1 MNKKLL
7 CAAISAVLC
16 APVSVQ
22 GERKASPMR
31 KGLFEAES
39 HTKRRRQIMKR
50 SLLCAAVAATLAAPA
65 AATAADSADVAEVKR
80 MIEQMK
86 VEYEQKIEALEQRL
100 EAAEQKAGTAKQ
112 ASAASTAERE
122 RSGMGALTSGT
133 AFNPQI
139 SVILD
144 GNYYQDGI
152 DGEGTDITANA
163 FQPSHTHGNEE
174 EGHDHGGHAHG
185 STEQG
190 FNFREAEIVFS
201 ATVDP
206 YFDAMAMLA
215 ITGDGDVD
223 LEEAWFQTRSLPQG
237 FKLKG
242 GKFLSDFGYINRQH
256 PHQWDFTDQTLV
268 YENLLGDHGLQDTGV
283 QLTWLPDL
291 PVYTLFGAELLQ
303 GDQERFGAFVDDEE
317 REETGLGDRKDGP
330 RLWTVFA
337 KVAPELGYDHA
348 LQLGA
353 SYAHNRQHQEI
364 HEHDGFENS
373 LAGDADL
380 WGLDLVYKYDG
391 KRAYGHRD
399 FKLQSEYLRSIK
411 DLKVQGG
418 DPDAIGSTRE
428 FTTDGIYAQAL
439 YGIFPRWQLGLRYD
453 VFGLTN
459 EVSGGENESFG
470 SSDRWAAALTWTP
483 TEFSRFRLQY
493 AYNDI
498 LTEPRNRETF
508 STVWLQYLMS
518 LGTHG
523 AHAF

>member
-1 MNKKLL
+1 MAKHLL
-7 CAAISAVLC
+7 
-16 APVSVQ
+16 
-22 GERKASPMR
+22 
-31 KGLFEAES
+31 
-39 HTKRRRQIMKR
+39 
-50 SLLCAAVAATLAAPA
+50 VAALFAVFLFPLSSEGAEASDLA
-65 AATAADSADVAEVKR
+65 ELKR
-80 MIEQMK
+80 MLADMKTQYEARIAELERRIEQAENK
-86 VEYEQKIEALEQRL
+86 AD
-100 EAAEQKAGTAKQ
+100 AAETAQQ
-112 ASAASTAERE
+112 ASTASTAERE
-122 RSGMGALTSGT
+122 RSSKAAVTSGT
-133 AFNPQI
+133 AFNPEI

-144 GNYYQDGI
+144 GNYYHDGV
-152 DGEGTDITANA
+152 DGQGTDITANA
-163 FQPSHTHGNEE
+163 FQPSHTHGHGE

-190 FNFREAEIVFS
+190 FNFRSAEIVFS
-201 ATVDP
+201 GTVDP
-206 YFDAMAMLA
+206 YFDATARLNVS
-215 ITGDGDVD
+215 GDGDVD

-237 FKLKG
+237 LKLKG

-256 PHQWDFTDQTLV
+256 PHQWDFVDQNLP
-268 YENLLGDHGLQDTGV
+268 YENLLGDHGLRDNGV

-303 GDQERFGAFVDDEE
+303 GDQERFGAFVDDDEE

-364 HEHDGFENS
+364 HEHDGFENG

-380 WGLDLVYKYDG
+380 WGFDLVYKYDG
-391 KRAYGHRD
+391 EGAYGHRD
-399 FKLQSEYLRSIK
+399 IQLQSEYLRSIK
-411 DLKVQGG
+411 DLSVRGG
-418 DPDAIGSTRE
+418 DPDEIGSKRE
-428 FTTDGIYAQAL
+428 FTSDGLYAQAL
-439 YGIFPRWQLGLRYD
+439 YGFYPRWQAGLRYD

-470 SSDRWAAALTWTP
+470 SSDRWSAALTWTP

-493 AYNDI
+493 AYNNI
-498 LTEPRNRETF
+498 LTEPGNREKF
-508 STVWLQYLMS
+508 STLWLQFLMS
-518 LGTHG
+518 LGAHG